1 MATMNSVGM
10 NMPVFGFN
18 DVPTM
23 AGIFKS
29 EHSEHHA
36 PGQAAQSSHEKGGSV
51 DAPLQK
57 GTAGTDAQTR
67 RDKGLDELENKGTAG
82 TDAQSRKNKGVDEPL
97 GKGTAGQDSQ
107 GRRN

>member
-57 GTAGTDAQTR
+57 GTAGTDAQ
-67 RDKGLDELENKGTAG
+67 
-82 TDAQSRKNKGVDEPL
+82 SRKDKGVDEPL